1 MNKLGAT
8 YLQAY
13 LLTKSARYANYQTE
27 LLANT
32 NFNQAK
38 YLKTLAWELE
48 PLEKQIKAKE
58 NLTKQAS
65 QTLDTFAHQAIQTM
79 TEALA
84 EKDQIIHE
92 LRQKLAEK
100 ESENQQLRL
109 LLHTIVLTASQAV
122 NREPEPEISKEYS
135 PSKTNA
141 KTVNEALW
149 LLVKTKK
156 GGTMNNQNQPKPRKI
171 HELIGKVLSK
181 DLKKVYDKTSPHFGS
196 TFYRLNVALENN
208 PLDKIYVFQNYVE
221 KEQV

>member
-100 ESENQQLRL
+100 E
-109 LLHTIVLTASQAV
+109 
-122 NREPEPEISKEYS
+122 
-135 PSKTNA
+135 TNA

>member
-1 MNKLGAT
+1 FAVHEPQRLSINCFYNRKYSPCSFTTNTEKDMEKHYRKEHYQKEAIPLEKLEKMNKLGAT

-122 NREPEPEISKEYS
+122 NREPEPEKMSLKRIFTLKDKCQDCERS
-135 PSKTNA
+135 PLA
-141 KTVNEALW
+141 F
-149 LLVKTKK
+149 
-156 GGTMNNQNQPKPRKI
+156 
-171 HELIGKVLSK
+171 
-181 DLKKVYDKTSPHFGS
+181 DTSFFAPGAEGQDI
-196 TFYRLNVALENN
+196 T
-208 PLDKIYVFQNYVE
+208 I
-221 KEQV
+221 

>member
-122 NREPEPEISKEYS
+122 NREPEPESE
-135 PSKTNA
+135 P
-141 KTVNEALW
+141 
-149 LLVKTKK
+149 
-156 GGTMNNQNQPKPRKI
+156 
-171 HELIGKVLSK
+171 
-181 DLKKVYDKTSPHFGS
+181 
-196 TFYRLNVALENN
+196 
-208 PLDKIYVFQNYVE
+208 E
-221 KEQV
+221 KETNHE